1 MDFSLEIS
9 PKTDLDTLP
18 ALKDVY
24 ITMLPGGDY
33 KDTADQANKLVKK
46 GFNPIPHFPA
56 RSIDNEIQLK
66 EYVKRCKD
74 GGVKQAL
81 VIGGSREPIGKFD
94 SSIQLL
100 ETGYFEEMRIGIAG
114 HPEGSPDISDSKLEK
129 AMKDKKPYADYI
141 VTQWLLDPQLIID
154 FISKQSV
161 PVHVGIT
168 GPLKFTSL
176 IKFANIVGAKN
187 SINFLKSNFSKA
199 LDLMKPKDP
208 NDIIRKLKDHTDY
221 FHIYTFGGLKETN
234 NWLME
239 NKYVKR
245 I

>member
-1 MDFSLEIS
+1 MNFSLEIG
-9 PKTDLDTLP
+9 PHTNLETLP
-18 ALKDVY
+18 AIKDVY
-24 ITMLPGGDY
+24 ITFLPGGDFNE
-33 KDTADQANKLVKK
+33 TASKANELAKK

-56 RSIDNEIQLK
+56 RSIENDPQLK
-66 EYVKRCKD
+66 EYVSRCKVA
-74 GGVKQAL
+74 GVKQAL
-81 VIGGSREPIGKFD
+81 VIGGSRDPVGDFD

-100 ETGYFEEMRIGIAG
+100 ETGYFEEMKIGIAG

-141 VTQWLLDPQLIID
+141 VTQWLMDPQLIID

-168 GPLKFTSL
+168 GPLKITSL

-199 LDLMKPKDP
+199 LDLLKPKDP
-208 NDIIRKLKDHTDY
+208 NDLIEKVKSHTDY

-234 NWLME
+234 KWLKE
-239 NKYVKR
+239 NNYV
-245 I
+245 

>member
-1 MDFSLEIS
+1 MNFSLEIS
-9 PKTDLDTLP
+9 PKTDLETLP
-18 ALKDVY
+18 SLKDVY

-33 KDTADQANKLVKK
+33 KDTAKQAVNLVKS
-46 GFNPIPHFPA
+46 GYNPIPHFPA
-56 RSIDNEIQLK
+56 RSIETETQLK
-66 EYVKRCKD
+66 DYIAICKD

-81 VIGGSREPIGKFD
+81 IIGGSREPIGKFD

-100 ETGYFEEMRIGIAG
+100 ETGYFEKMKIGIAG

-129 AMKDKKPYADYI
+129 AMEDKKPYADYI
-141 VTQWLLDPQLIID
+141 VTQWLMDPQLIID

-168 GPLKFTSL
+168 GPLKITSL

-208 NDIIRKLKDHTDY
+208 NELIGKLKMHTDF

-234 NWLME
+234 KWLEE
-239 NKYVKR
+239 NKYV
-245 I
+245 

>member
-1 MDFSLEIS
+1 MNFSLEIS
-9 PKTDLDTLP
+9 PKTDLETLP
-18 ALKDVY
+18 SLKDVY

-33 KDTADQANKLVKK
+33 KDTAKQAVNLVKS
-46 GFNPIPHFPA
+46 GYNPIPHFPA
-56 RSIDNEIQLK
+56 RSIESETQLK
-66 EYVKRCKD
+66 DYISICKD

-81 VIGGSREPIGKFD
+81 IIGGSREPIGKFD

-100 ETGYFEEMRIGIAG
+100 ETGYFEQMKIGIAG

-129 AMKDKKPYADYI
+129 AMDDKKPYADYI
-141 VTQWLLDPQLIID
+141 VTQWLMDPQLIID

-168 GPLKFTSL
+168 GPLKITSL

-208 NDIIRKLKDHTDY
+208 NELIEKLKMHTDF

-234 NWLME
+234 KWLEE
-239 NKYVKR
+239 NKYV
-245 I
+245 

>member
-129 AMKDKKPYADYI
+129 AMEDKKPYADYI

-208 NDIIRKLKDHTDY
+208 NDIIEKLKKHTDF

-234 NWLME
+234 KWLME
-239 NKYVKR
+239 NKYV
-245 I
+245 

>member
-1 MDFSLEIS
+1 MNFSLEIS

-18 ALKDVY
+18 SLKDVY

-33 KDTADQANKLVKK
+33 KDTAKQAVNLVKS
-46 GFNPIPHFPA
+46 GYNPIPHFPA
-56 RSIDNEIQLK
+56 RSIETETQLK
-66 EYVKRCKD
+66 DYILICKD

-81 VIGGSREPIGKFD
+81 IIGGSREPIGKFD

-100 ETGYFEEMRIGIAG
+100 ETGYFEKMKIGIAG

-129 AMKDKKPYADYI
+129 AMEDKKPYADYI
-141 VTQWLLDPQLIID
+141 VTQWLMDPQLIID

-168 GPLKFTSL
+168 GPLKITSL

-208 NDIIRKLKDHTDY
+208 NELIGKLKMHTDF

-234 NWLME
+234 KWLEE
-239 NKYVKR
+239 NKYV
-245 I
+245 

>member
-1 MDFSLEIS
+1 MNFSLEIS

-24 ITMLPGGDY
+24 VTMLPGGDY
-33 KDTADQANKLVKK
+33 KETSEQAAKLAKK

-56 RSIDNEIQLK
+56 RSIENDTQLK
-66 EYVKRCKD
+66 EYVSRCKD
-74 GGVKQAL
+74 AGVKQVL
-81 VIGGSREPIGKFD
+81 IIGGSRDPVGDFD

-100 ETGYFEEMRIGIAG
+100 ETGYFENMKIGIAG

-129 AMKDKKPYADYI
+129 AMNDKKPYADYI
-141 VTQWLLDPQLIID
+141 VTQWLLNPQPIID
-154 FISKQSV
+154 FITKQTI

-168 GPLKFTSL
+168 GPLKITSL

-187 SINFLKSNFSKA
+187 SLNFLKSNFSKA

-208 NDIIRKLKDHTDY
+208 NDLIGKVKSQTDN

-234 NWLME
+234 KWLME
-239 NKYVKR
+239 NKYV
-245 I
+245 